1 MLLFSLMF
9 CSLCFALCVFAVLV
23 CLGAFLVVL
32 LASGSGGHVVLGLYV
47 LSVFFLDF
55 LTVFFGHLD
64 HLISY
69 MCAGSLCFFAELVLP
84 FCVLSPRFFLAFVF
98 G

>member
-23 CLGAFLVVL
+23 SLGAFLVVL

-47 LSVFFLDF
+47 LSVLFLDF
-55 LTVFFGHLD
+55 LSVFFLPSWPFDFIHV
-64 HLISY
+64 
-69 MCAGSLCFFAELVLP
+69 CRFVVL
-84 FCVLSPRFFLAFVF
+84 FC
-98 G
+98 